1 MKILLRKVIR
11 ALFLL
16 EAAALVGLGILY
28 APRANA
34 GSETLIWEYPTGTTI
49 TGFKGYCGTSA
60 GQYSATPT
68 WTVAASSKTATVTF
82 PAARQ
87 YCVVRAY
94 DATGESGN
102 SNEVTF
108 LERPTNLHLTLLL
121 VWDEE
126 RGAYQMFLAEA
137 DTVLAMVR

>member
-1 MKILLRKVIR
+1 MKVLLRKVIR

-16 EAAALVGLGILY
+16 EAAVLVGLGVLY

-34 GSETLIWEYPTGTTI
+34 GSETLQWEYPVGTSV
-49 TGFKGYCGTSA
+49 TGFKGYCGTA
-60 GQYSATPT
+60 TGQYAATPA

-94 DATGESGN
+94 DSAGESGN

-121 VWDEE
+121 VWDEG
-126 RGAYQMFLAEA
+126 RGAYQIFLTEA
-137 DTVLAMVR
+137 DAVLAMR